1 MLPNRE
7 ALSPSSPVPRAKESW
22 PWRERAGSSRSSA
35 RSAGSRGVTSQFCPR
50 QRRERRVADAG
61 SVCQNWSFSNSPEG
75 GAEHPTPGGP
85 AVPRAEGSWR
95 PPGRS
100 RSARAHLSHQERRRP
115 GDEETATKG
124 GEVTCKA
131 PFVKEQDLHPPGQV
145 LDLQVKNHWRG
156 RR

>member
-1 MLPNRE
+1 MARASWVFKVLC
-7 ALSPSSPVPRAKESW
+7 ALSRQPRRHISVLPSAEKRAPGCGCRFAEKMLYRS
-22 PWRERAGSSRSSA
+22 RAS
-35 RSAGSRGVTSQFCPR
+35 
-50 QRRERRVADAG
+50 G

-131 PFVKEQDLHPPGQV
+131 PFVKEQDLHPPGQRWGLTMLPR
-145 LDLQVKNHWRG
+145 LDLPS
-156 RR
+156 